1 MDDLIGEVF
10 RSGSLPGLLM
20 VLSADER
27 STLTATAI
35 VEPLIGGL
43 NSMGLEALFFII
55 LMGCWLVLNEGCD
68 GRVLA
73 FVFLVVM

>member
-1 MDDLIGEVF
+1 M
-10 RSGSLPGLLM
+10 
-20 VLSADER
+20 
-27 STLTATAI
+27 TATAI